1 MTNFPEPVD
10 DLEPQLEPVAAR
22 LLDAQVAFAMQQLRG
37 ENYHSL
43 VLDEIEHALLE
54 ASETTLSDAVT
65 PTMIKNVAAKYA
77 VQVPV
82 EGGIAE
88 LVSEVA
94 LRLYQLTATTDTS
107 FGDVIDGRRF
117 GELSAMVV
125 EMGVTQ
131 RVLER
136 ILSSEAFAEFC
147 VTLVQHSLAE
157 SVTEGGKSL
166 ARGRVGRI
174 IGGLGARMPQSAVE
188 RLELRAEGLARRG
201 ARFLLA
207 HTHADE
213 NVLADAVNEL
223 WRSNLD
229 TPLSSA
235 ASAISARDVEDA
247 VVPVY
252 EFWRTFRDTDYFRAL
267 LDEGIDHVFEKYG
280 EVSLY
285 ELLLDLGVGRE
296 DMIEEALRFGPPV
309 IALLDERGY
318 LESVLRRRLIPFYVS
333 DEFREALAGG

>member
-1 MTNFPEPVD
+1 MTNFPEPAD
-10 DLEPQLEPVAAR
+10 SLESQLEPVAAR

-37 ENYHSL
+37 EKYHSL
-43 VLDEIEHALLE
+43 VLDEVEHALAE
-54 ASETTLSDAVT
+54 ASEITLAEAVT
-65 PTMIKNVAAKYA
+65 PAMIKNVAAKYA

-88 LVSEVA
+88 LVSDVA
-94 LRLYQLTATTDTS
+94 SRLYELTATTDTS

-125 EMGVTQ
+125 ETGVAQ
-131 RVLER
+131 RMLER
-136 ILSSEAFAEFC
+136 ILSSEAFTEFC

-157 SVTEGGKSL
+157 SVTQGGKSL
-166 ARGRVGRI
+166 ARGRLGRMF
-174 IGGLGARMPQSAVE
+174 GGLGARMPQGPVE
-188 RLELRAEGLARRG
+188 RLELRAEGLAARG

-213 NVLADAVNEL
+213 DVLVEAVNQL

-229 TPLSSA
+229 NPLSSA
-235 ASAISARDVEDA
+235 VSVISAADVEDA
-247 VVPVY
+247 IVPVY
-252 EFWRTFRDTDYFRAL
+252 EFWRTFRDTDYFRSL
-267 LDEGIDHVFEKYG
+267 LDEGIDQVFEKYG
-280 EVSLY
+280 DVSLY
-285 ELLLDLGVGRE
+285 DLLLDLGVGRE

-318 LESVLRRRLIPFYVS
+318 LESVLRRRLIPFYIS
-333 DEFREALAGG
+333 DQFREALAGR

>member
-1 MTNFPEPVD
+1 MTNFPEPAD
-10 DLEPQLEPVAAR
+10 SLEPQLEPVAAR
-22 LLDAQVAFAMQQLRG
+22 LLDAQVAFAMGQLRG

-43 VLDEIEHALLE
+43 VLDEIEHALAE
-54 ASETTLSDAVT
+54 ASEITLADAVT
-65 PTMIKNVAAKYA
+65 PAMIKNTAAKYA

-88 LVSEVA
+88 LVSEIA
-94 LRLYQLTATTDTS
+94 SRLYQLTATTDTS
-107 FGDVIDGRRF
+107 FGEVIDGRRF

-125 EMGVTQ
+125 ETGVTQ

-136 ILSSEAFAEFC
+136 ILSSEAFADFC
-147 VTLVQHSLAE
+147 VTLVQHSLTE
-157 SVTEGGKSL
+157 SVAQGGKSL
-166 ARGRVGRI
+166 ARGRLGRI
-174 IGGLGARMPQSAVE
+174 FGALGARIPQGQVE
-188 RLELRAEGLARRG
+188 RLELGAEGLAHRG

-213 NVLADAVNEL
+213 NVIVEAVNQL
-223 WRSNLD
+223 WRSNLSS
-229 TPLSSA
+229 PLSSA
-235 ASAISARDVEDA
+235 LSEISAEDVEDA
-247 VVPVY
+247 VVPIY

-280 EVSLY
+280 AVSLY
-285 ELLLDLGVGRE
+285 ELLLDVGVGRE

-318 LESVLRRRLIPFYVS
+318 LESVLRRRLIPFYIS
-333 DEFREALAGG
+333 DQFREALAGD